1 MQTESLIKL
10 LTETLK
16 FYAEKANY
24 DNDQIKKDEG
34 FQARHVL
41 KIVSDNEATI
51 NSYEKLFEEFEN
63 KTNESITPDE
73 LLKLIGNIKNNNYE

>member
-10 LTETLK
+10 LSETLK

-24 DNDQIKKDEG
+24 DNDHIKKDEG

-51 NSYEKLFEEFEN
+51 NSYEKLFEEFEK
-63 KTNESITPDE
+63 KTNEAITPDE
-73 LLKLIGNIKNNNYE
+73 LVKMIGNLKNESYE